1 MLESYKSK
9 SNPDGEI
16 RFLAANSE
24 IKVKGIGT
32 FLLNELENREKG
44 KEVFLFTYDKCTYM
58 F

>member
-9 SNPDGEI
+9 SNPDGKI
-16 RFLAANSE
+16 RFLAVNPE

-44 KEVFLFTYDKCTYM
+44 KEVFLFTDDKCTYM

>member
-9 SNPDGEI
+9 SNLDGEI
-16 RFLAANSE
+16 RFLVTNPE
-24 IKVKGIGT
+24 TKVKGIGT

-44 KEVFLFTYDKCTYM
+44 IFTDDKCTYM